1 MNSETTANPTPAA
14 AENLNAPSNTCPSS
28 SNTQQNDS
36 DNGEQI
42 INWVEEASAIIKDVR
57 THVAEID
64 ISKTLPSNESHIY
77 LNIRTFEG
85 AAYCVHVSSLGFR
98 IVSELYDTIDSDKA
112 EIDEEEEVFET
123 PYALLD
129 KISPRYVESFGN
141 QLCKQLLQLQ
151 QMRTEFNEEDE
162 EGLEEEDEEEEH
174 QQNNTKT
181 LV

>member
-1 MNSETTANPTPAA
+1 MSAETSSSSPTVA
-14 AENLNAPSNTCPSS
+14 AENTTTAPSTID
-28 SNTQQNDS
+28 DS

-42 INWVEEASAIIKDVR
+42 INWVEEATAIIKDVR

-64 ISKTLPSNESHIY
+64 ISKQLPSNESHIY
-77 LNIRTFEG
+77 LNMRTFEG

-98 IVSELYDTIDSDKA
+98 IVSEFYDTIDTDK
-112 EIDEEEEVFET
+112 EELDGEEEVFET

-141 QLCKQLLQLQ
+141 QLCKQLLHLQ

-162 EGLEEEDEEEEH
+162 EGLEEEEESEE
-174 QQNNTKT
+174 QENKNTKT

>member
-1 MNSETTANPTPAA
+1 MSSETSTSTSATN
-14 AENLNAPSNTCPSS
+14 ENTNTHIPPLD
-28 SNTQQNDS
+28 TVDS
-36 DNGEQI
+36 DNGEEI
-42 INWVEEASAIIKDVR
+42 INWVEEANAIINDVR

-64 ISKTLPSNESHIY
+64 ISKALPSNESHIY

-98 IVSELYDTIDSDKA
+98 IVSEIYDTIDEGKK
-112 EIDEEEEVFET
+112 EIKEDGEEEVFET

-162 EGLEEEDEEEEH
+162 EGLEEEEEDEDS
-174 QQNNTKT
+174 QAKNNNQ
-181 LV
+181 V

>member
-1 MNSETTANPTPAA
+1 MSAETSSSSPTAA
-14 AENLNAPSNTCPSS
+14 AENTTTAPSTID
-28 SNTQQNDS
+28 DS

-42 INWVEEASAIIKDVR
+42 INWVEEATAIIKDVR

-64 ISKTLPSNESHIY
+64 ISKKLPSNESHIY

-98 IVSELYDTIDSDKA
+98 IVSEFYDTIDTDK
-112 EIDEEEEVFET
+112 EELDEEEEVFET

-141 QLCKQLLQLQ
+141 QLCKQLLHLQ

-162 EGLEEEDEEEEH
+162 EGLEEEEESEE
-174 QQNNTKT
+174 QENKNTKT

>member
-1 MNSETTANPTPAA
+1 MSSET
-14 AENLNAPSNTCPSS
+14 SS
-28 SNTQQNDS
+28 SPPPTTTETTTTTES
-36 DNGEQI
+36 DIGEEI
-42 INWVEEASAIIKDVR
+42 INWVEEATAIIKDVR

-64 ISKTLPSNESHIY
+64 ISKKLPSSASHIY

-85 AAYCVHVSSLGFR
+85 VAFCVHVSSMGFR
-98 IVSELYDTIDSDKA
+98 IVSQFYDTIDSDKE
-112 EIDEEEEVFET
+112 EISEQEEVFDT

-141 QLCKQLLQLQ
+141 QLCKQLLHLQ

-162 EGLEEEDEEEEH
+162 EGLEEDDLGH
-174 QQNNTKT
+174 DNMKS

>member
-1 MNSETTANPTPAA
+1 MNCESTATTTSAIPAHE
-14 AENLNAPSNTCPSS
+14 AENFTTHHQHSKHVGEGV
-28 SNTQQNDS
+28 S
-36 DNGEQI
+36 DNNGEEI
-42 INWVEEASAIIKDVR
+42 INWVEEATAIIKDVR

-98 IVSELYDTIDSDKA
+98 IVSEIYDTIDTDK
-112 EIDEEEEVFET
+112 EHIQEEEEVFET

-141 QLCKQLLQLQ
+141 QLCKQLLHLQ

-162 EGLEEEDEEEEH
+162 EGLEEEEEEEEQH
-174 QQNNTKT
+174 TKT